1 MMLFPVQLLLYHA
14 GCFIEKHL
22 SVIFFATNTVMV
34 FSLFHP
40 VSSLKYQRICQNLFP
55 NFLLPHLAYLLTYFG
70 RLTDLI
76 FDCLTKASK
85 QQTRKKGFF
94 DLIFHYSNFLG
105 SGPEGAGSSRSQS
118 QAIEDQSDVSSKGSD
133 STTRQQAS
141 AIASSSSMMEE
152 TTNENDLQVQ
162 K

>member
-1 MMLFPVQLLLYHA
+1 MLDKTFPISSTTLSLL
-14 GCFIEKHL
+14 ID
-22 SVIFFATNTVMV
+22 IFRSADLTW
-34 FSLFHP
+34 
-40 VSSLKYQRICQNLFP
+40 
-55 NFLLPHLAYLLTYFG
+55 FLTAWLNQASN
-70 RLTDLI
+70 RLE
-76 FDCLTKASK
+76 
-85 QQTRKKGFF
+85 RKGFF

-152 TTNENDLQVQ
+152 TTNENDLQV
-162 K
+162 